1 MLRVNKL
8 LRMNLRDSP
17 HFTNLSNSYSP
28 IGLPGWQAR
37 SSPSC
42 ISGLPLNLSA
52 WRMVKQRLTRHSR
65 WPRNKSRACGEFAGS
80 SPVALTNMATIL

>member
-1 MLRVNKL
+1 
-8 LRMNLRDSP
+8 MNLRESP

-28 IGLPGWQAR
+28 NGLPGWQAR

-52 WRMVKQRLTRHSR
+52 WRNAKTHQWASPIKGQKSAKSTAAVARL
-65 WPRNKSRACGEFAGS
+65 PFAGKDN
-80 SPVALTNMATIL
+80 PAALTILATVL